1 MKNRNV
7 ALLPMPQPF
16 TPDSPRTCTYAFAIV
31 LALFLSACASLL
43 PAPPPPPSMAQQWLA
58 PLPHQ
63 GNVGALSQWWQQQGD
78 PLLVSL
84 IEAAQRQ
91 SPTVAKAAT
100 RIEEARANQALASSA
115 LLPNFSAQIGSTRG
129 VSQVGVPV
137 ATSSQ
142 AAVVASWELDVV
154 GANSA
159 VSQASVAQVEGSQAQ
174 WHEARVSVAA
184 EVANAYFS
192 LFGCRQ
198 MQALAQS
205 DTLSHQ
211 ETARLVA
218 INAKAGFVAESVA
231 ALARATAADS
241 NSRWTQQTGQCEI
254 LTKSLVVLTAMPEA
268 ELKARIQKSFEQ
280 PKKALPFAVASV
292 PAQTI
297 TQRPDV
303 YSAERDVV
311 VAAAQVGSAKAQ
323 RLPRLSLNGS
333 IGALRVGTGGIEQ
346 EESTWAFGPL
356 TLSLPL
362 FDAGRRAAAVTSSE
376 STYQSAIMAY
386 QFKVRNAV
394 REVEEALVNLHSSQA
409 RETDAQ
415 VASQGYGQSVAATQA
430 RFNQGMASLVEL
442 EDARRNAFA
451 AQSAW
456 LALQTQRNLAWVAL
470 YRALG
475 GGFEP
480 QKSNVN

>member
-1 MKNRNV
+1 MYS
-7 ALLPMPQPF
+7 LLKTASNF
-16 TPDSPRTCTYAFAIV
+16 VLV
-31 LALFLSACASLL
+31 LAVSACSSLL
-43 PAPPPPPSMAQQWLA
+43 PSPPPPASIAPQWLA

-63 GNVGALSQWWQQQGD
+63 GSVGALSQWWQQQGD

-100 RIEEARANQALASSA
+100 RIEEARANQALANSA
-115 LLPNFSAQIGSTRG
+115 LLPNLSAQIGSTRG
-129 VSQVGVPV
+129 VSQVGIPV
-137 ATSSQ
+137 ATSTQLGVLS
-142 AAVVASWELDVV
+142 SWELDVV

-159 VSQASVAQVEGSQAQ
+159 VSKASVAQVEGSQAQ

-184 EVANAYFS
+184 EVANVYFS

-198 MQALAQS
+198 MQALAQG
-205 DTLSHQ
+205 DAKSHQ
-211 ETARLVA
+211 ETARLIA
-218 INAKAGFVAESVA
+218 INAKAGFVAESIA
-231 ALARATAADS
+231 ALARANAADS

-268 ELKARIQKSFEQ
+268 ELKARLQKSFEQ
-280 PKKALPFAVASV
+280 PKKALPFAVPSV

-303 YSAERDVV
+303 YSAERDLV

-346 EESTWAFGPL
+346 DESTWSFGPL

-362 FDAGRRAAAVTSSE
+362 FDGGRRVAAVTASE
-376 STYQSAIMAY
+376 SAYQSAIVGY

-394 REVEEALVNLHSSQA
+394 REVEEALVNLNSSQA
-409 RETDAQ
+409 RETDSQ
-415 VASQGYGQSVAATQA
+415 VASQGYGQSLAATQA

-442 EDARRNAFA
+442 EDGRRNAYA
-451 AQSAW
+451 AHSAL
-456 LALQTQRNLAWVAL
+456 LALQMQRNLAWVAL
-470 YRALG
+470 YRAVG

-480 QKSNVN
+480 QQSNVN

>member
-1 MKNRNV
+1 M
-7 ALLPMPQPF
+7 AL
-16 TPDSPRTCTYAFAIV
+16 V
-31 LALFLSACASLL
+31 LALPACSSLL
-43 PAPPPPPSMAQQWLA
+43 PPQPQPAVVASLWLA

-63 GNVGALSQWWQQQGD
+63 GSVGELSLWWQQQGD
-78 PLLVSL
+78 TLLVSL

-91 SPTVAKAAT
+91 SPTVAQAST
-100 RIEEARANQALASSA
+100 RIEEARANQALANSA

-129 VSQVGVPV
+129 VSQVGIPV

-142 AAVVASWELDVV
+142 AAVLASWELDVV

-159 VSQASVAQVEGSQAQ
+159 VSKALIAQVEGTQAQ
-174 WHEARVSVAA
+174 WHAARVSVAA

-192 LFGCRQ
+192 LSSCRQ
-198 MQALAQS
+198 MQALAQG

-211 ETARLVA
+211 ETARLTA

-231 ALARATAADS
+231 ALARANAADS
-241 NSRWTQQTGQCEI
+241 NSRWTQQSGQCEI
-254 LTKSLVVLTAMPEA
+254 LTKSLVALTAVPEA
-268 ELKARIQKSFEQ
+268 DLKAQLQKSFEQ
-280 PKKALPFAVASV
+280 PKKALPFSISSV
-292 PAQTI
+292 PAKTI

-303 YSAERDVV
+303 YAAERDLV

-323 RLPRLSLNGS
+323 SLPRLSLNGS

-346 EESTWAFGPL
+346 DESTWSFGPL

-362 FDAGRRAAAVTSSE
+362 FDGGRRVAAVTASE
-376 STYQSAIMAY
+376 SAYQSAIVGY

-394 REVEEALVNLHSSQA
+394 REVEEALVNLNSSQA
-409 RETDAQ
+409 RETNSQ
-415 VASQGYGQSVAATQA
+415 VASQGYGQSLAATQA
-430 RFNQGMASLVEL
+430 RFNQGMANLVEL

-451 AQSAW
+451 AHSAL
-456 LALQTQRNLAWVAL
+456 LALQMQRNLAWVAL
-470 YRALG
+470 YRAVG

-480 QKSNVN
+480 QQSNVN

>member
-1 MKNRNV
+1 
-7 ALLPMPQPF
+7 MPQPF
-16 TPDSPRTCTYAFAIV
+16 TPDIPRTCTYAFAIV
-31 LALFLSACASLL
+31 LALFLSACESLL

-63 GNVGALSQWWQQQGD
+63 GSVGVLSQWWKQQGD

-115 LLPNFSAQIGSTRG
+115 LVPNFSAQIGSTRG
-129 VSQVGVPV
+129 VSQVGVAV

-142 AAVVASWELDVV
+142 AAVVASWELDLV

-159 VSQASVAQVEGSQAQ
+159 VSRASVAQVEGSQAQ

-205 DTLSHQ
+205 DALSHQ

-254 LTKSLVVLTAMPEA
+254 LTKSLVVLAAMPEA
-268 ELKARIQKSFEQ
+268 ELKARLQKSFEQ
-280 PKKALPFAVASV
+280 PKKALPIAVPSV

-303 YSAERDVV
+303 YSAERDLV

-333 IGALRVGTGGIEQ
+333 IGALRVGTGGVEQ
-346 EESTWAFGPL
+346 DESTWAFGPL

-376 STYQSAIMAY
+376 SAYQSAIVAY

-415 VASQGYGQSVAATQA
+415 VASQGYGQSLAATQA
-430 RFNQGMASLVEL
+430 RFNQGIASLVEL

-456 LALQTQRNLAWVAL
+456 LALQMQRNLAWVAL

-480 QKSNVN
+480 QQSNVN

>member
-1 MKNRNV
+1 MKKRNV
-7 ALLPMPQPF
+7 AFLPMPQPF
-16 TPDSPRTCTYAFAIV
+16 TPDNPRTYPYAFAIV
-31 LALFLSACASLL
+31 LALSLSACSSLL
-43 PAPPPPPSMAQQWLA
+43 PAPPPPASIAPQWLA

-63 GNVGALSQWWQQQGD
+63 GSVGALSQWWQQQGD

-100 RIEEARANQALASSA
+100 RIEEARANQALARSA
-115 LLPNFSAQIGSTRG
+115 LLPNFSAQMGSTRG

-137 ATSSQ
+137 ATATQ
-142 AAVVASWELDVV
+142 AAVLAAWELDVV

-159 VSQASVAQVEGSQAQ
+159 VSHASVAQLEGSQAQ

-205 DTLSHQ
+205 DAQSHQ

-231 ALARATAADS
+231 ALARASAADS
-241 NSRWTQQTGQCEI
+241 NSRWIQQTAQCEI
-254 LTKSLVVLTAMPEA
+254 LTKSLVLLTAMPEA
-268 ELKARIQKSFEQ
+268 ELNARLQKSFDQ
-280 PKKALPFAVASV
+280 PKKTLPFAVPSV

-303 YSAERDVV
+303 YSAERDLV

-333 IGALRVGTGGIEQ
+333 IGALRVGTGGVEQ
-346 EESTWAFGPL
+346 DESTWSFGPL

-362 FDAGRRAAAVTSSE
+362 FDAGRRAAAVTASE
-376 STYQSAIMAY
+376 SAYQSTIVAY

-409 RETDAQ
+409 RETDSQ
-415 VASQGYGQSVAATQA
+415 VASQGYGQSLAATQA
-430 RFNQGMASLVEL
+430 RFTQGMASLVEL
-442 EDARRNAFA
+442 EDARRNSFA
-451 AQSAW
+451 AHSAW
-456 LALQTQRNLAWVAL
+456 LALQMQRNLAWVAL
-470 YRALG
+470 YRAVG

-480 QKSNVN
+480 QQSNVN